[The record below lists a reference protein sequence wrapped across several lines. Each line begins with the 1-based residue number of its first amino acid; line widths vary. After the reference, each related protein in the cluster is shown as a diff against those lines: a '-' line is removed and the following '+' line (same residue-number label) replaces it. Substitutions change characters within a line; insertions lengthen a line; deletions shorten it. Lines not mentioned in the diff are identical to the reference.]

1 VYFAHFDSSA
11 ISSGVFSQLEALQGH
26 RGTFFTSSL
35 RTFETM
41 EAAVV
46 SAYDI
51 VDRYF

>member
-1 VYFAHFDSSA
+1 VYFPHFDVSTISA
-11 ISSGVFSQLEALQGH
+11 DVFQQLEALQGH
-26 RGTFFTSSL
+26 RGTFFTGSL

-41 EAAVV
+41 ESAVV